1 VVGLHHSSDPSA
13 GAGAY
18 PCGGGERIAMTA
30 VRGFL
35 IVATMIGVAVILG
48 LCVHWFNYNRV
59 AKSELR

>member
-1 VVGLHHSSDPSA
+1 
-13 GAGAY
+13 
-18 PCGGGERIAMTA
+18 MTA

-59 AKSELR
+59 AKYEL